1 MAGSHHPPDD
11 NDPEHVRTTHTTH
24 SELDTIFRAVSHPT
38 RRHTL
43 RVLDRTEDP
52 KTVDELASTLAAE
65 PIPSASTDSGQLVT
79 SLTHCHLPHL
89 ADVELIDR
97 TSDDHVT
104 ATPATTDV
112 VHLLD
117 TALVTFD

>member
-24 SELDTIFRAVSHPT
+24 SELDGIFRAVSHPI

-43 RVLDRTEDP
+43 RVLSHTDDPQTVED
-52 KTVDELASTLAAE
+52 LATRLAAE
-65 PIPSASTDSGQLVT
+65 PIHDSPIDQEQLIV
-79 SLTHCHLPHL
+79 SLTHRHLPHL
-89 ADVELIDR
+89 ADVGLIAR
-97 TSDDHVT
+97 TSEDHII
-104 ATPATTDV
+104 ATDATVDT